1 MQRSLVVPVA
11 LLLLLPGLTG
21 CNKIKARAELKQGNA
36 LYENEQYKAA
46 LKQYQIGLELD
57 PSATFAWRSVGLS
70 ALALYKPGE
79 NSPQNIE
86 YAKTATTAFEK
97 YLAENPDDEKVR
109 DYLLSTYVNAK
120 MYGKAMAYLDE
131 QARVHPDKPE
141 LQSAKVRLM
150 IQSGNL
156 EDAAK
161 LADQYKGPK
170 RNEIYATVGM
180 EAWNKSYNDP
190 SIDTETRGHIVDLGL
205 ASLEKSL
212 QVDPNYF
219 EGLVYYNL
227 LLREKAKLE
236 TDANRR
242 MELIA
247 KAEEYRKK
255 ASEIGKKR
263 LAAQKAAEAKKS

>member
-1 MQRSLVVPVA
+1 MQRSLAVPVA
-11 LLLLLPGLTG
+11 LLFLLPGLTG

-57 PSATFAWRSVGLS
+57 PEATFAWRSVGLS

-79 NSPQNIE
+79 SSAQNAQ
-86 YAKTATTAFEK
+86 YAKTATDAFEK
-97 YLAENPDDEKVR
+97 YLAAYPDDEKVR

-120 MYGKAMAYLDE
+120 MYDKALAYLDE
-131 QARVHPDKPE
+131 QAKSQPDKPE

-156 EDAAK
+156 EEAAT
-161 LADQYKGPK
+161 LANQYKGPK
-170 RNEIYATVGM
+170 QNEILATVGM
-180 EAWNKSYNDP
+180 EAWNRSYNDP
-190 SIDTETRGHIVDLGL
+190 SLDMGSRSHIIDLGL
-205 ASLEKSL
+205 ASLEKAL

-242 MELIA
+242 MELIN

-255 ASEIGKKR
+255 AAEIGKKR
-263 LAAQKAAEAKKS
+263 QAAQKAAEAKKS